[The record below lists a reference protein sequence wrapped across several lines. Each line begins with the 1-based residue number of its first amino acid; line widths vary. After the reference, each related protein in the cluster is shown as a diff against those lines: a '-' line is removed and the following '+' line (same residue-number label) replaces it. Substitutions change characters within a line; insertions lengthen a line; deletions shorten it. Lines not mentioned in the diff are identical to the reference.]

1 MARPRVDDNREFRCL
16 VRPWIRQAVLAIASL
31 LLAVPLPGQPTNS
44 ALEARVKSAYIYNF
58 LKFIDWPVP
67 GPGAG
72 KEPILICVIGKDPVA
87 GILTELESFRVKGR
101 PLRVRYVVP
110 GEADVLSCQ
119 VLFLSSSEHPQLK
132 QVLEKL
138 QGRNVLTISDIPGFA
153 RQGGII
159 GFVNET
165 GKVKIEINLAAA
177 RQANL
182 KISAKL
188 LEVARIVDR
197 D

>member
-1 MARPRVDDNREFRCL
+1 MAMRRDDEKFEFRRL
-16 VRPWIRQAVLAIASL
+16 ARPWIRLAVLGIAGW
-31 LLAVPLPGQPTNS
+31 LLAVSLPGQPTNS
-44 ALEARVKSAYIYNF
+44 ALEARVKSAYIFNF
-58 LKFIDWPVP
+58 LKFVDWLAP

-101 PLRVRYVVP
+101 PLRVRYVAP

-119 VLFLSSSEHPQLK
+119 VLFLSSTEHSQLK
-132 QVLEKL
+132 RVLEKL

-159 GFVNET
+159 GFVSET
-165 GKVKIEINLAAA
+165 GKVKIEINLSAA

-188 LEVARIVDR
+188 LEVARIVER